1 MVSMGTTGRWHWPQ
15 KLAPIALV
23 TGLGLGCFAI
33 TAQAQSSPPGNVEI
47 LTPGAGSGLK
57 SGLFS
62 IESAQRSLSE
72 AEAAVASQNY
82 GAATGK
88 LQDARQVSNQL
99 SNFYQ
104 ALASTYLGAD
114 NRASDGLRKQA
125 LEAAQIRDRA
135 TFQLA
140 LVYRAQSKPEQA
152 IPLLVEIIRSQGPSR
167 EMGVKAYQQL
177 YEMGFVTV
185 PPRATPP
192 ATPSPSGDKDKKP
205 NENQESGDKDK
216 KK

>member
-1 MVSMGTTGRWHWPQ
+1 MVSLGTMGHWPWPQ
-15 KLAPIALV
+15 KIVPIALI
-23 TGLGLGCFAI
+23 TGLGLGYFI
-33 TAQAQSSPPGNVEI
+33 TTAQAQSAPPGNVEV
-47 LTPGAGSGLK
+47 LTPGGGGGLK

-62 IESAQRSLSE
+62 IESAQRSLNE
-72 AEAAVASQNY
+72 AEAAVSSQNY

-104 ALASTYLGAD
+104 ALASSYLGAD

-140 LVYRAQSKPEQA
+140 LVYRAQNKPEQA

-167 EMGVKAYQQL
+167 EMGIKAYQQL

-192 ATPSPSGDKDKKP
+192 ASPAPSGDKGDKP
-205 NENQESGDKDK
+205 AQESGDKDK

>member
-1 MVSMGTTGRWHWPQ
+1 MVLIGTVGRWRWPQ
-15 KLAPIALV
+15 KIAPIALI
-23 TGLGLGCFAI
+23 TGVSLGCLI
-33 TAQAQSSPPGNVEI
+33 TTAQAQSAPSGNVET

-62 IESAQRSLSE
+62 IESAQRALSE
-72 AEAAVASQNY
+72 AESAVSGQNY
-82 GAATGK
+82 GAAAGK

-104 ALASTYLGAD
+104 ALAASYLGAD
-114 NRASDGLRKQA
+114 NRAADGLRKQA

-140 LVYRAQSKPEQA
+140 LVYRAQNKPEQA

-185 PPRATPP
+185 PPRAVPPSTPP
-192 ATPSPSGDKDKKP
+192 APKNDQKAPPKKETEQDKK
-205 NENQESGDKDK
+205 
-216 KK
+216 

>member
-1 MVSMGTTGRWHWPQ
+1 MVSIETKGRRQWPH
-15 KLAPIALV
+15 KIAPIALA
-23 TGLGLGCFAI
+23 TGLGLAGFAVV
-33 TAQAQSSPPGNVEI
+33 AQAQSAPPGNVEV
-47 LTPGAGSGLK
+47 LTPGAGGGLK

-72 AEAAVASQNY
+72 GEAAVSGQNY
-82 GAATGK
+82 GAAAGK
-88 LQDARQVSNQL
+88 LQDARQVGNQL

-104 ALASTYLGAD
+104 ALASSYLGAD
-114 NRASDGLRKQA
+114 NRAADGLRKQA

-140 LVYRAQSKPEQA
+140 LVYRAQSKQEQA

-192 ATPSPSGDKDKKP
+192 AAPAPSGG
-205 NENQESGDKDK
+205 GDKEQKPSDGQDK